1 MSEAYCCL
9 SLVTTFLLTWA
20 CLLFS
25 KAHFLNENNIIH
37 FAKSVRIRSFSG
49 PYSPTVGL
57 NTEKYS
63 VSLRTHSEWVKIW
76 TSKTPNTNTFH
87 TFYQYPSSYSEL
99 NYCPWVFLLCKF
111 GDHSS
116 CWHHCTRKTKF
127 SIKVFFIKCDQIRIF
142 LWIWSHLLKKFLMEN
157 FIFCA
162 VHGILVSCRCHAI
175 LQWWHLT
182 LTGAS

>member
-1 MSEAYCCL
+1 MKITL
-9 SLVTTFLLTWA
+9 STSWKVSVFGVFL
-20 CLLFS
+20 
-25 KAHFLNENNIIH
+25 
-37 FAKSVRIRSFSG
+37 VRILPQSDWIRRNTLFLSVLIPNEGKYG
-49 PYSPTVGL
+49 PV
-57 NTEKYS
+57 K
-63 VSLRTHSEWVKIW
+63 LRIRTLFTHFISI
-76 TSKTPNTNTFH
+76 
-87 TFYQYPSSYSEL
+87 YSEL